1 MFELVLLLNASL
13 QPLNVISKRRLV
25 VLLTKQR
32 VTFMDEVA
40 RQAVEQAMARRC
52 FGQDVVIVRLLSNI
66 QIPRRLLRANRRNL
80 LLRDDGT
87 CQYCGKGMPSA
98 QLSVD
103 HVVPTSRGGAA
114 NSWENQVI
122 ACRRCNGR
130 KGNRLL
136 SEAGMRL
143 IRPPHALTQ
152 EFAHLI
158 FLRPRF
164 FTPERGPNIS
174 PLFHAGAGPQYLPAF
189 SRRSGAPI
197 SPRFFTPERGPN
209 ISPLFHAGAGPL

>member
-1 MFELVLLLNASL
+1 M
-13 QPLNVISKRRLV
+13 ISKRRLV

-32 VTFMDEVA
+32 VTFIDDEA
-40 RQAVEQAMARRC
+40 RAAVEQAMARRC
-52 FGQDVVIVRLLSNI
+52 FGEDVVIVRLLSNI
-66 QIPRRLLRANRRNL
+66 QIPRRMLRANRRNL

-87 CQYCGKGMPSA
+87 CQYCGKTMPSA

-103 HVVPTSRGGAA
+103 HVVPTSRGGAS

-143 IRPPHALTQ
+143 IRPPRALTQ

-158 FLRPRF
+158 FLRYPQLKHAYDRLLSSA
-164 FTPERGPNIS
+164 R
-174 PLFHAGAGPQYLPAF
+174 AGA
-189 SRRSGAPI
+189 
-197 SPRFFTPERGPN
+197 
-209 ISPLFHAGAGPL
+209 

>member
-1 MFELVLLLNASL
+1 PLVTTSLPRSRGRQPAKAPSPLGEGRVGPENCPNDLRYISGARGRKLDNRRSFELVLLLNASL

-114 NSWENQVI
+114 NSWENHVI
-122 ACRRCNGR
+122 ACRR
-130 KGNRLL
+130 
-136 SEAGMRL
+136 
-143 IRPPHALTQ
+143 
-152 EFAHLI
+152 
-158 FLRPRF
+158 
-164 FTPERGPNIS
+164 
-174 PLFHAGAGPQYLPAF
+174 
-189 SRRSGAPI
+189 
-197 SPRFFTPERGPN
+197 
-209 ISPLFHAGAGPL
+209 